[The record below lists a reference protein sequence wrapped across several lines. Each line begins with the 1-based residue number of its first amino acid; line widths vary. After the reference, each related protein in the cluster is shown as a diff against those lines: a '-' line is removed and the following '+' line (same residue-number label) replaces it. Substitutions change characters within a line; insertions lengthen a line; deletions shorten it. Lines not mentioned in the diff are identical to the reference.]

1 MSRRPF
7 GLAALSSG
15 ALGLGLG
22 LYLGLSAATLAGG
35 AAGVRS
41 AHAKAPAVASQADAP
56 ADAAPPP
63 AQSHARRGPPTPCK
77 TTKDCSKDHVCTKI
91 GDEKV
96 CTPTAIK
103 PSVAPVVT

>member
-1 MSRRPF
+1 MIRRRF
-7 GLAALSSG
+7 GLALSSC
-15 ALGLGLG
+15 ALLVGLLA
-22 LYLGLSAATLAGG
+22 GLSAPTLTGG
-35 AAGVRS
+35 AAGVPS

-56 ADAAPPP
+56 ADASQSP
-63 AQSHARRGPPTPCK
+63 AQSPSRRAPPTPCK